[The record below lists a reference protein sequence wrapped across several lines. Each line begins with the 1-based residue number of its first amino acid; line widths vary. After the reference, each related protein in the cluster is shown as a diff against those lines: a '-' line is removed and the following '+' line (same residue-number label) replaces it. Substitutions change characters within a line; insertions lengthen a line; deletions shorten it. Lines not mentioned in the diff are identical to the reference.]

1 MICTNKALMKVRS
14 AINKALEEEMAS
26 NKKIFIIGEEV
37 GKSGGTYKV
46 TSNLY
51 DKFGRLRVVDTPI
64 SEMGFTGLAV
74 GASYKGL
81 IPVCEFM
88 TWNFALQAIDHI
100 INSSAKM
107 RYMSGGMIGSSIVF
121 RGPNGYSP
129 GVGAQHTHDFLSWFA
144 NVPGLK
150 VVAPFSAKDHY
161 GIMKGALRDGNPV
174 VILENEVLYDHEF
187 EDVNLSGVQEFK
199 CVTEI
204 EGSDCTILGISL
216 NLLQCID
223 AAKRLKNEGIEAE
236 VINLLS
242 IRPLDIE
249 TIIESVKKTGKIIIV
264 DNGWPVCGIASEIT
278 MRLYECEGLN
288 VVVKRI
294 NGRDTHT
301 AYAENL
307 ERLTFPSS
315 DEIVEVAQTLVK
327 K

>member
-1 MICTNKALMKVRS
+1 MKVRC
-14 AINKALEEEMAS
+14 AISKALDEEMTA
-26 NKKIFIIGEEV
+26 NNKIFIIGEEV
-37 GKSGGTYKV
+37 GKSGGTYKA
-46 TSNLY
+46 TLDLINKHGK
-51 DKFGRLRVVDTPI
+51 DRVVDTPI

-81 IPVCEFM
+81 VPVCEFM

-129 GVGAQHTHDFLSWFA
+129 GVGAQHTQDFVSWFA

-161 GIMKGALRDGNPV
+161 GMIKAALRDGNPV
-174 VILENEVLYDHEF
+174 IILENEVLYNQDF
-187 EDVNLSGVQEFK
+187 DDAKMEDVQDFK

-204 EGSDCTILGISL
+204 AGSDLTILGISL
-216 NLLQCID
+216 NLLHCIE
-223 AAKRLKNEGIEAE
+223 AANILKRDGINAE

-242 IRPLDIE
+242 IRPLDMD
-249 TIIESVKKTGKIIIV
+249 TIIKSVKKTKKIIIV
-264 DNGWPVCGIASEIT
+264 DNGWPVCSIASEISL
-278 MRLYECEGLN
+278 RLYECEEFDEAEKQKI
-288 VVVKRI
+288 VVKRI
-294 NGRDTHT
+294 NGKDTHS

-307 ERLTFPSS
+307 EKLTFPST
-315 DEIVEVAQTLVK
+315 DEIVKMASSLVK